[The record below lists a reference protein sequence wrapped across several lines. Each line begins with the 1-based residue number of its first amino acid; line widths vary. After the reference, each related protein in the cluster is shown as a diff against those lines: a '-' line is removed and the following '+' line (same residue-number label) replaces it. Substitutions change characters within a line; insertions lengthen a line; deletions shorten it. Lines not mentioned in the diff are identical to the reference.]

1 MAIMFNFQEFAKIL
15 LSLNI
20 SGRLS
25 GREDG
30 SSFCFNCLIG
40 ICLISIV
47 FRSWC
52 FNGHNGVTFFNII
65 CFCCQSYIF
74 LQFAQVAELSG
85 CLGGME
91 VHCYFDKA
99 QRMLVTSYGSFMC
112 CKTYVISCLFVY
124 LQTNKQKIYVCKC
137 IHKTSRY
144 Q

>member
-1 MAIMFNFQEFAKIL
+1 MFNFQEFAKIL

-20 SGRLS
+20 SWRLS
-25 GREDG
+25 GWEDG

-52 FNGHNGVTFFNII
+52 FNGHNGVTFFNIV
-65 CFCCQSYIF
+65 CFCCQSKIPF
-74 LQFAQVAELSG
+74 FAICVGRGVERL
-85 CLGGME
+85 LGGME
-91 VHCYFDKA
+91 AHCYFDKA

-124 LQTNKQKIYVCKC
+124 LHTNKQKIYVCKC
-137 IHKTSRY
+137 IHKTSRN
-144 Q
+144 

>member
-1 MAIMFNFQEFAKIL
+1 MLAVPPPGGNVENIDKYYHPKIFQNPPPGGDVENIDNPNISESTTRPDIVSQKHFTIQYLDRILTIMAIMFNFQEFAKIL

-74 LQFAQVAELSG
+74 LQFA
-85 CLGGME
+85 
-91 VHCYFDKA
+91 
-99 QRMLVTSYGSFMC
+99 
-112 CKTYVISCLFVY
+112 
-124 LQTNKQKIYVCKC
+124 
-137 IHKTSRY
+137 
-144 Q
+144 